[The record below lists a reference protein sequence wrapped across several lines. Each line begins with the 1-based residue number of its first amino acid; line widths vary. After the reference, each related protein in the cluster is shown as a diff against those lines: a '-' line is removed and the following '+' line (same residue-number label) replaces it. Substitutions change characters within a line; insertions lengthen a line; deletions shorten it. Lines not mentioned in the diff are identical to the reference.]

1 MPKVRIKRIPLTI
14 KFLFAIALIIMIYI
28 ASITLRH
35 IDELSESYTQ
45 VTNTYKVNLELEQ
58 IISHLKD
65 AETGNRGYSITKDS
79 VYLLPFIQARE
90 KVNNSFIILQKL
102 NKGNEIQ
109 QSNLKQLYLHINKR
123 FVNFS
128 KTQLLVEKGQLNSKE
143 FLESFK
149 EGKVCMDQIRSQVNK
164 MIAIENETL
173 AERESINNDYI
184 KNTPNFIY
192 LVTLFTLG
200 LMILAYFKVNADFNR
215 IKQKNSQLSVY
226 QELSNQAEIVSKSG
240 SWFWDVPNQKYY
252 FSDNLYRLFGEQPQS
267 FEPTSENFFAYIH
280 PEDVE
285 YVSSKINKMIETN
298 TLEDLQCRIITKT
311 GEIKYIRSFGKI
323 MGDSSGNDK
332 LIGTLTDIS
341 AEQENFHVLEEKNQE
356 LERNNNELSAFNY
369 VASHDLQEPL
379 RKIQTF
385 ISRLEERELEHFSDT
400 GKQYFDRIKNAAGR
414 MRLLIDDLLQF
425 SRTNKDEKIF
435 EVSDLNDLLEN
446 AKQDVAEIINEKKA
460 EITSDQLPVLSVISF
475 QIQQLF
481 VNLISN
487 SLKYSKENQV
497 PIITIEYKKVKAS
510 DEKLL
515 DNTSKDQ
522 FHKITFTDNGIGFE
536 QEYAERIFVLFSR
549 LHEKDEYS
557 GTGIGLSI
565 CKKIIENHK
574 GSIFAEGKPN
584 EGAVFTIFLPAK
596 V

>member
-1 MPKVRIKRIPLTI
+1 MV
-14 KFLFAIALIIMIYI
+14 YI
-28 ASITLRH
+28 ASITFKH
-35 IDELSESYTQ
+35 IDQLSKSYNL

-65 AETGNRGYSITKDS
+65 AETGNRGYTITKDS
-79 VYLLPFIQARE
+79 VYLIPFIQARE

-102 NKGNEIQ
+102 TKGNEVQ

-128 KTQLLVEKGQLNSKE
+128 ETQLLVEKGQSRSKE
-143 FLESFK
+143 FFESFM
-149 EGKVCMDQIRSQVNK
+149 EGKLCMDQIRSQVNK
-164 MIAIENETL
+164 MMAIENEML
-173 AERESINNDYI
+173 SKRENINSDYI
-184 KNTPNFIY
+184 RNTPNFIY
-192 LVTLFTLG
+192 LLMLFTLG
-200 LMILAYFKVNADFNR
+200 LIVLAYFKVNTDFKR
-215 IKQKNSQLSVY
+215 IKYKNSQLSVF

-240 SWFWDVPNQKYY
+240 SWFWDVQNQKYY
-252 FSDNLYRLFGEQPQS
+252 YSDNLYRLFGEIPQS
-267 FEPTSENFFAYIH
+267 FEPTSDNFFTFVH

-285 YVSSKINKMIETN
+285 YVSTKINKMIETN

-311 GEIKYIRSFGKI
+311 GEVKYIRNFGKI
-323 MGDSSGNDK
+323 MVDSSGNEK
-332 LIGTLTDIS
+332 LIGTISDIT
-341 AEQENFHVLEEKNQE
+341 AEQESFRILEEKNHE
-356 LERNNNELSAFNY
+356 LEQNNKELSAFNY

-385 ISRLEERELEHFSDT
+385 ISRLEEKELEHFSDI
-400 GKQYFDRIKNAAGR
+400 GKQYFERIKNAASR

-425 SRTNKDEKIF
+425 SRTNKDEKVF
-435 EVSDLNDLLEN
+435 EFSDLNELLEN

-460 EITSDQLPVLSVISF
+460 EITNDKLPVLNVISF

-481 VNLISN
+481 LNLISN
-487 SLKYSKENQV
+487 SLKYSKENV
-497 PIITIEYKKVKAS
+497 APIITIEYKKIKAS
-510 DEKLL
+510 DEKILH
-515 DNTSKDQ
+515 NSSKDQ

-574 GSIFAEGKPN
+574 GYIFAFGTPGEGS
-584 EGAVFTIFLPAK
+584 VFTIYLPLNQ
-596 V
+596 